1 MTFRTDLDA
10 QHESNCLKLHWNAG
24 WSVSLKVKLDSTMC
38 GSPLLLRNT
47 APQESYPFAEMSGKE
62 SSVHITGKPSDI
74 KSLQEEHKEHVEQEV
89 PIGINSL
96 AIVYVQKLNGAHL
109 SFAMLVCMC
118 MPATLLA

>member
-1 MTFRTDLDA
+1 
-10 QHESNCLKLHWNAG
+10 
-24 WSVSLKVKLDSTMC
+24 MC